1 MVPNDYKPYKGES
14 NPPSASLE
22 IDYVHGY
29 RCFDT
34 RNNIK
39 YTKEGD
45 LIYHTAAIGIL
56 YNTKDNT

>member
-1 MVPNDYKPYKGES
+1 MAPTDYKPTKGDS
-14 NPPSASLE
+14 NPPAACLE

-39 YTKEGD
+39 FSKEGD
-45 LIYHTAAIGIL
+45 LIYHTAAIGIVL
-56 YNTKDNT
+56 NTRDNS